1 MWPLK
6 RKPKAP
12 KRPQVNVEVTDP
24 KTLSKTLPK
33 APPKHLKLL
42 MDLRPEAAMR
52 GPGPS
57 KIMYRLSRSWKKVWV
72 RRASLIVLP
81 LCMIAIILWRTAT
94 DPEVIR
100 MVAEKRAELMDMMAE
115 RPEFAVRGVE
125 VRGAAEPL
133 RGKVEAAVALPE
145 RASSLDLDVAAIQKR
160 IVELPAV
167 RDAQVQLGANGML
180 EVRVDER
187 IAEAL
192 WRDEEGS
199 LWLVDR
205 DGVEISG
212 VSERKARPDLP
223 LVLGEAAPAVMEEA
237 LALYQAVP
245 NLQPRLRAVVRVG
258 KRRWN
263 VALDRGLT
271 ILLPERKPVSALE
284 RVMAWHL
291 GEELLDRSLVAVDM
305 RLTERPTL
313 RMSPAAAETYRL
325 DRERANAEGE
335 ET

>member
-6 RKPKAP
+6 RRSKAP
-12 KRPQVNVEVTDP
+12 KRPKVDVEM
-24 KTLSKTLPK
+24 TLPK
-33 APPKHLKLL
+33 APPKSLKLL
-42 MDLRPEAAMR
+42 MDLRPEAQMR

-57 KIMYRLSRSWKKVWV
+57 KVMYRLTRSWKKVWV
-72 RRASLIVLP
+72 RRTSLIVLP
-81 LCMIAIILWRTAT
+81 LCMIAIIVWRTAT
-94 DPEVIR
+94 DPEVIAT
-100 MVAEKRAELMDMMAE
+100 VAEKKAELLDMMAQ
-115 RPEFAVRGVE
+115 RPEFAVHGLDVT
-125 VRGAAEPL
+125 GASDPL
-133 RGKVEAAVALPE
+133 RSLVEETVALPE
-145 RASSLDLDVAAIQKR
+145 RASSLDLDVAEIQKR
-160 IVELPAV
+160 IVALAAV
-167 RDAQVQLGANGML
+167 RDAQVQLGVDGML
-180 EVRVDER
+180 EIRVDEQ

-192 WRDEEGS
+192 WQDEEGS

-205 DGVEISG
+205 DGIEIAA
-212 VSERKARPDLP
+212 VPERKARPDLP
-223 LVLGEAAPAVMEEA
+223 LVLGDAAPGRMEEA
-237 LALYQAVP
+237 LALFGAVP
-245 NLQPRLRAVVRVG
+245 DLQPRLRAIVRVG

-271 ILLPERKPVSALE
+271 ILLPEREPVAALE

-305 RLTERPTL
+305 RLGERPTL